1 MEIYNSL
8 RCRRNSVIDPY
19 SIDKNVL
26 TNRGLWL
33 SSQAQQAHIKGI
45 GTKVEKKKAFELL
58 KKHQILG
65 HKLTESNLATLYKK
79 GKGTKQCY
87 DKATELYNKGYS
99 NMFGWIILILIMM
112 KKVKL
117 KKRLLEEKSTSLINT
132 FINGIKEDKISFHE
146 FITRRLILPKYLKI
160 IKLVKELKKFI
171 L

>member
-1 MEIYNSL
+1 MGCDY
-8 RCRRNSVIDPY
+8 Y
-19 SIDKNVL
+19 S
-26 TNRGLWL
+26 
-33 SSQAQQAHIKGI
+33 KGI